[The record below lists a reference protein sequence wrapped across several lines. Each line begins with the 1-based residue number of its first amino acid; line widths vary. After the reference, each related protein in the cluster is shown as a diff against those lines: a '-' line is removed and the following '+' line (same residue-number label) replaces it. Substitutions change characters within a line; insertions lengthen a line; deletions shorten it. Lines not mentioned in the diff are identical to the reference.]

1 MTFLAVMDPPW
12 SADTGGGRRGANT
25 HYALAG
31 VDGIAQ
37 AVRMSGLWVDSGPA
51 LVWMWA
57 TSSALVNG
65 DAHGLANRLGL
76 RICAGFVWVKV
87 DEFCGACGLRAFDEL
102 PCCDAPA
109 YSPTTRMGLGQWS
122 RCEHEHL
129 LVCRRGEVRVPKP
142 SARQPSVIYAPRG
155 RHSAKPQAAWDVIV
169 ETSRSSVGLAWGVE
183 FFARTARPGWT
194 AWGNEAPR

>member
-31 VDGIAQ
+31 VEGIAQ
-37 AVRMSGLWVDSGPA
+37 AVRMSGLWRDDVPA

-57 TSSALVNG
+57 TSSALIAG
-65 DAHGLANRLGL
+65 DAHGLASRLGL

-87 DEFCGACGLRAFDEL
+87 DLFDEGF
-102 PCCDAPA
+102 APSA
-109 YSPTTRMGLGQWS
+109 RMGLGQWS

-129 LVCRRGEVRVPKP
+129 LVCRRGEVAVPKP
-142 SARQPSVIYAPRG
+142 RDRQRSVIYAPRL

-169 ETSRSSVGLAWGVE
+169 NTSRSSIGAVGGVE
-183 FFARTARPGWT
+183 FFARSARPGWT
-194 AWGNEAPR
+194 AWGNEVQP